1 MTDRRPSPPVAH
13 ALAVVAV
20 CGLAGPLTAADPPNR
35 YSDRKPAWYDPFGLF
50 VSSPKPTTDKYGHPL
65 PAGGPTDPPA
75 WKWYGYGTPTP
86 GRNALAPNGSYPPVA
101 MNWHELART
110 TPGAIP
116 LAHGSVVPTPLPEV
130 PAIDPKEIV
139 APPTIGKPDREK
151 ELGPSLPGP
160 PTIATVKDE
169 AAPPARLKAP
179 VRPAEPAPPTQP
191 VSIPDVPKTRIA
203 PAPPPGVAL
212 PNAGSES
219 PDIPIESAPGIV
231 VPPLTARGAA
241 PERTSLDE
249 FAAVAKRAE
258 TADAR
263 ILAVDVVGPKSAV
276 VRLTAKTVDAARAV
290 RQHFADAPAL
300 RGWRIEFE
308 LVTVLKP

>member
-1 MTDRRPSPPVAH
+1 
-13 ALAVVAV
+13 
-20 CGLAGPLTAADPPNR
+20 
-35 YSDRKPAWYDPFGLF
+35 
-50 VSSPKPTTDKYGHPL
+50 
-65 PAGGPTDPPA
+65 
-75 WKWYGYGTPTP
+75 
-86 GRNALAPNGSYPPVA
+86 

-116 LAHGSVVPTPLPEV
+116 LARPGSVIPTPLPEV
-130 PAIDPKEIV
+130 AAIDPKEVV
-139 APPTIGKPDREK
+139 APPVLGKPEREK
-151 ELGPSLPGP
+151 ELGPTLPGP
-160 PTIATVKDE
+160 PPIATVKDE
-169 AAPPARLKAP
+169 AAPARLMAP
-179 VRPAEPAPPTQP
+179 VRPTEAAPATQP
-191 VSIPDVPKTRIA
+191 VSIPDVSKTRVG
-203 PAPPPGVAL
+203 PVPPPGAAL

-219 PDIPIESAPGIV
+219 PDMPVEAAPGIV

-241 PERTSLDE
+241 PERTPLDE
-249 FAAVAKRAE
+249 FAMVAKRAE

-276 VRLTAKTVDAARAV
+276 VRLTATTVEAARAV